1 MPIGSEIPYDEQQL
15 EMLCANAEKRGL
27 TVDEYL
33 VHASTGAE
41 QAWADQQAKRGG
53 VVLPFVRRNA

>member
-1 MPIGSEIPYDEQQL
+1 MPIDSAIPYDEQHLQ
-15 EMLCANAEKRGL
+15 MLYANAEKRGL

-33 VHASTGAE
+33 VHASAGAE
-41 QAWADQQAKRGG
+41 QAWVDQQAKRGG